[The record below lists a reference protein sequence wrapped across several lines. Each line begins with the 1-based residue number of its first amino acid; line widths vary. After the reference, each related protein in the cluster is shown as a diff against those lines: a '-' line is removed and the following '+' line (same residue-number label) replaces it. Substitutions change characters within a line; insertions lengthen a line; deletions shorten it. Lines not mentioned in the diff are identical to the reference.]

1 MFKIP
6 VKPHIQIKEKK
17 PDARRYCILPIRACL
32 DKQLSLGDFR
42 TLALLASYSSSNGFS
57 FVALSTMANARGVTV
72 QAMSQAVKRLVNKGY
87 VEIVRKGFTGL
98 RGALRRIIFDVNITA
113 VDAISISNNNEVI
126 NEGYMIRTKQT
137 KQTISSKSKG
147 KGINNSLINFND
159 AVLACSQSLTSDSDL
174 LTLERIVSNGITHA
188 DLLDRLAR
196 GVLFN

>member
-1 MFKIP
+1 MYKIP
-6 VKPHIQIKEKK
+6 VKPNIQIKEKR

-98 RGALRRIIFDVNITA
+98 RGALRRIIFDANITA
-113 VDAISISNNNEVI
+113 VDAMIISNNNEVF
-126 NEGYMIRTKQT
+126 NEGYIMRGKQT
-137 KQTISSKSKG
+137 KQTLKPKTKANG
-147 KGINNSLINFND
+147 LNHSLISFED
-159 AVLACSQSLTSDSDL
+159 ALLVVSHTLKTDSDI
-174 LTLERIVSNGITHA
+174 LTLERLIFQGLTLEQLKHTYNIV
-188 DLLDRLAR
+188 
-196 GVLFN
+196 